1 MQMPE
6 LLTREERAR
15 LQGETQGITQQRMLR
30 EITQALEVL
39 AAESPLVLLLEDLHW
54 SDFSTLALISTIARR
69 SEPARLLIIGTYRP
83 VEILARDHP
92 LRTMKQELEL
102 HRNCEELRL
111 KLLSEPDIQDY
122 LAMRLKGDAPRQFGA
137 LAPVIHARTDG
148 NPLFMVNMVDYLLA
162 DAGLLVGSRQISRA
176 EWDEMVRTHRLDA
189 LRTIRHM
196 IERNLEL
203 LKPEEQAI
211 LEAASVAGA
220 EFSAASVAAALDRPQ
235 SEIETYCARLSRRE
249 QFISEQLAVIW
260 PDGTVATGFCFHH
273 SLYQEVLYDRLPP
286 AQWARFH
293 RLIATRE
300 EAAYGERA
308 AEVATELA
316 NHYRRANLKLK
327 AIQYFQLAGQR
338 AISRAAV
345 IEARGHFAEAIKLL
359 HELPEG
365 IARDRRELDLH
376 LAIAPVLVAVIG
388 GWYASE
394 TEEAWSRVQELCDR
408 LGDSAE
414 LFPVLFGMYALY
426 IVRGKVD
433 HADGVAKQLV
443 SRADSAGDSA
453 QMLYARTALGVT
465 SYFIGEFTP
474 ALHNLEICVSIYN
487 FERHRPLILHYG
499 FDAGVWSLCYAA
511 ATYWQLGFP
520 EKALGKSEEALAL
533 ARKQSHPL
541 SLAQAEL

>member
-1 MQMPE
+1 MPE

-220 EFSAASVAAALDRPQ
+220 EFSAASVAAAWIVRKAKSRPTAPGCRGA
-235 SEIETYCARLSRRE
+235 SNSSASSSRSFGPTARSRPAFASITHFTRRCCTIDSH
-249 QFISEQLAVIW
+249 QPNGHAF
-260 PDGTVATGFCFHH
+260 TG
-273 SLYQEVLYDRLPP
+273 SSRPVKKQR
-286 AQWARFH
+286 
-293 RLIATRE
+293 
-300 EAAYGERA
+300 
-308 AEVATELA
+308 TESA
-316 NHYRRANLKLK
+316 PLKLRPNWL
-327 AIQYFQLAGQR
+327 IT
-338 AISRAAV
+338 IAA
-345 IEARGHFAEAIKLL
+345 
-359 HELPEG
+359 P
-365 IARDRRELDLH
+365 
-376 LAIAPVLVAVIG
+376 
-388 GWYASE
+388 
-394 TEEAWSRVQELCDR
+394 T
-408 LGDSAE
+408 
-414 LFPVLFGMYALY
+414 
-426 IVRGKVD
+426 
-433 HADGVAKQLV
+433 
-443 SRADSAGDSA
+443 
-453 QMLYARTALGVT
+453 
-465 SYFIGEFTP
+465 
-474 ALHNLEICVSIYN
+474 
-487 FERHRPLILHYG
+487 
-499 FDAGVWSLCYAA
+499 
-511 ATYWQLGFP
+511 
-520 EKALGKSEEALAL
+520 
-533 ARKQSHPL
+533 
-541 SLAQAEL
+541 